1 MTESTSGTPTTPTTP
16 GTSENAGL
24 SDEASRVSDDKA
36 KSENDRK
43 TALVIGCGY
52 LGAQLLRELTRTG
65 WQATGVT
72 LSESSA
78 ETLNREGLQVLATD
92 LRTSDLQALTKN
104 KPAVI
109 IHCASSGKAGAAAY
123 REIFFETTKRLIK
136 EASFEHLIFTS
147 STSVY
152 AQIDGSIVA
161 ETDLAEPDR
170 ETGKILRETE
180 QIVLA
185 RRGTVLRLGGIYGA
199 GRCIPLQKL
208 LSGEAAIEGSGERI
222 MNSIHRDDAV
232 SAFCVAARQNLTGTF
247 NVVDDTPVT
256 QLEWHQW
263 VCAQLGRPLPPFVP
277 RDLNRK
283 RGWTSKKVSNQKL
296 RELGWALRYPSFREG
311 VAELLSERERAG
323 TP

>member
-1 MTESTSGTPTTPTTP
+1 MP

-24 SDEASRVSDDKA
+24 SDEAARLSSPKSSRVSDERA

-52 LGAQLLRELTRTG
+52 LGAQLLRQLTRTG
-65 WQATGVT
+65 WRATGVT

-78 ETLNREGLQVLATD
+78 EVLNQEGMQVLAAD
-92 LRTSDLQALTKN
+92 LRTSDLQVLTKN

-109 IHCASSGKAGAAAY
+109 IHCASSGRAGAAAY

-136 EASFEHLIFTS
+136 EGSFEHLIFTS

-161 ETDLAEPDR
+161 ETDPAEPER
-170 ETGKILRETE
+170 ETGEILRETE
-180 QIVLA
+180 EIVLA
-185 RRGTVLRLGGIYGA
+185 RRGTVLRLGGIYGP

-208 LSGEAAIEGSGERI
+208 LSGKAAIEGSGERV

-232 SAFCVAARQNLTGTF
+232 SAFCLAARQNLTEIF

-263 VCAQLGRPLPPFVP
+263 VCAQLGQPLPPFVP

-296 RELGWALRYPSFREG
+296 RQLGWVLKYPSFREG
-311 VAELLSERERAG
+311 VAELLSERERAR

>member
-1 MTESTSGTPTTPTTP
+1 MP

-24 SDEASRVSDDKA
+24 SDEAARLSSPKSSRVSDDTA

-152 AQIDGSIVA
+152 AQTDGSIVA
-161 ETDLAEPDR
+161 ETDPAEPER

-180 QIVLA
+180 EIVLA
-185 RRGTVLRLGGIYGA
+185 RRGTVLRLGGIYGP

-208 LSGEAAIEGSGERI
+208 LSGEAAMEGSGERI
-222 MNSIHRDDAV
+222 INSIHRDDAV
-232 SAFCVAARQNLTGTF
+232 SAFCLAARQNLTGTF

-256 QLEWHQW
+256 QIEWHQW
-263 VCAQLGRPLPPFVP
+263 VCGQLGQPLPPFVP

-283 RGWTSKKVSNQKL
+283 RGWTSKKISNQKL
-296 RELGWALRYPSFREG
+296 RGLGWVLRCPSFREG
-311 VAELLSERERAG
+311 VGELLAKRA
-323 TP
+323 

>member
-1 MTESTSGTPTTPTTP
+1 
-16 GTSENAGL
+16 
-24 SDEASRVSDDKA
+24 
-36 KSENDRK
+36 
-43 TALVIGCGY
+43 
-52 LGAQLLRELTRTG
+52 
-65 WQATGVT
+65 
-72 LSESSA
+72 
-78 ETLNREGLQVLATD
+78 LQVLAAD
-92 LRTSDLQALTKN
+92 LRTSDLQVLTKN

-109 IHCASSGKAGAAAY
+109 IHCASSGKAGTAAY
-123 REIFFETTKRLIK
+123 REIFFETTERLIK
-136 EASFEHLIFTS
+136 EASFEHLVFTS

-161 ETDLAEPDR
+161 ETDLAEPER

-180 QIVLA
+180 EIVLA
-185 RRGTVLRLGGIYGA
+185 RYGTVLRLGGIYGP

-311 VAELLSERERAG
+311 VAELLSERE
-323 TP
+323 